1 MILLNA
7 RLCVAQI
14 RVCKKLIVPSSS
26 IALSAFNDNDYCF
39 CCFFLGK
46 KKSIHGWYYILR
58 KELDWTACLH
68 KTRTNVLI
76 CENLASVIIIRFLVC
91 FFKTCSPQKLH
102 TISGTFLEMCN
113 STGPLSTAVLLRTER
128 YITFWRRK
136 ALETHKHHLPLCIK
150 IAGSRQWSEIISG
163 KQISSTN
170 SERGFICL
178 FLIVSRLWFCLNQSL
193 SS

>member
-1 MILLNA
+1 MTMIIA
-7 RLCVAQI
+7 FV
-14 RVCKKLIVPSSS
+14 VSS
-26 IALSAFNDNDYCF
+26 
-39 CCFFLGK
+39 LGK

-102 TISGTFLEMCN
+102 TISGTFLEVCN

-136 ALETHKHHLPLCIK
+136 APETHKHHLPLCIK
-150 IAGSRQWSEIISG
+150 ITGSRQWSEIISG

-178 FLIVSRLWFCLNQSL
+178 FLIVSRLWLCLNQSL
-193 SS
+193 SSYILRLEGTAYSGLLPSAFHPEGTSG